1 MGRLPYVW
9 GATDAEVT
17 APYPCDQLSGPRSV
31 RAIRAV
37 DVDASAE
44 STFAWVCQLR
54 RAPYSYDLIDNFG
67 RRSPRTLDP
76 AMLDLELG
84 QRAATIFR
92 IVDVVDGRSITMQVT
107 DRRLVRLIGA
117 VTCSYVVRPAGQ
129 GRSRLIGV
137 IDIPDRARFLRRLR
151 MDLIMWGDLVM
162 MRKQLRTLA
171 KLAARG

>member
-9 GATDAEVT
+9 GATEDEA
-17 APYPCDQLSGPRSV
+17 AAAYPCDGLAGSRAV

-37 DVDASAE
+37 DVGA
-44 STFAWVCQLR
+44 TPPTVFAWVCQLR

-76 AMLDLELG
+76 TMLDLALG

-92 IVDVVDGRSITMQVT
+92 IVDVVDGQSITMQVT
-107 DRRLVRLIGA
+107 DRRFARLMGSVACTYA
-117 VTCSYVVRPAGQ
+117 VEPAGA

-137 IDIPDRARFLRRLR
+137 IDIPQRARFLARLR

-171 KLAARG
+171 KLAERG